1 MNQQAID
8 KHLLEFCIQNIDEH
22 EDLIFKAQQR
32 LEFYKEMRDLLIE
45 QIGEEEE

>member
-22 EDLIFKAQQR
+22 EDLIYKAQQR
-32 LEFYKEMRDLLIE
+32 LEFYKEMRDLLAKE
-45 QIGEEEE
+45 LGEDLE